1 MTFPPKPYRSDF
13 KGKLQ
18 WYVHHR
24 PTTIAVIV
32 LAVALPIGIA
42 LGAIIDKVTM

>member
-1 MTFPPKPYRSDF
+1 MTYVPKPYRSDF
-13 KGKLQ
+13 TGKFQ

-24 PTTIAVIV
+24 PATIAVIV

-42 LGAIIDKVTM
+42 LGAILP

>member
-1 MTFPPKPYRSDF
+1 MTPYRSDF
-13 KGKLQ
+13 TGKLQ

-32 LAVALPIGIA
+32 LAVVLPLSIA
-42 LGAIIDKVTM
+42 LGAILDKFIM

>member
-1 MTFPPKPYRSDF
+1 MTFHPKPYRSDF
-13 KGKLQ
+13 TGKLQ

-32 LAVALPIGIA
+32 LAVFVP
-42 LGAIIDKVTM
+42 LGWWLTGSYSPWP